1 MRLVNQAYIPL
12 MMSLAYGEEARRIEW
27 LTVHDR
33 RNGDRYYIE
42 PKERGAV
49 LGTGPATMT
58 DNGFQCIPAT
68 QYANYADVFS
78 VRFATITRVKHET
91 REQTRH
97 SASLIADKRR
107 DCFTSIDPYD
117 PEVAAA
123 VNKFC
128 KSNSFD
134 PYYTQPNYTEIED
147 GTYYGKR
154 AGSMGLQLDVE
165 DGRVARVIA
174 TQLNNATETMTKIT
188 YFGLE
193 RVLSVI
199 AENPNVP
206 LMRYEFILEH
216 SEIVESDKQWDSYF
230 HPTFGRR
237 NIKDWDRQV
246 LTRAGMDKKITVD
259 RTRAATQMEV
269 ASH

>member
-1 MRLVNQAYIPL
+1 MPLVNQAFIPL
-12 MMSLAYGEEARRIEW
+12 MMSLAYGGEARRIEW
-27 LTVHDR
+27 LFAHDW

-49 LGTGPATMT
+49 LDTGPATMT

-91 REQTRH
+91 KEQTRH

-117 PEVAAA
+117 PEVAAK
-123 VNKFC
+123 VNEFC
-128 KSNSFD
+128 KSNSWD
-134 PYYTQPNYTEIED
+134 PEYTLSNYTKIED
-147 GTYYGKR
+147 GTYYGTR
-154 AGSMGLQLDVE
+154 AGSMGLRLDVK

-188 YFGLE
+188 YFGFA

-199 AENPNVP
+199 AENPAVP

-216 SEIVESDKQWDSYF
+216 SEIVESDQQWSQYTHF
-230 HPTFGRR
+230 TFGRH
-237 NIKDWDRQV
+237 NIKDWDR
-246 LTRAGMDKKITVD
+246 KH
-259 RTRAATQMEV
+259 ATERL
-269 ASH
+269 SL